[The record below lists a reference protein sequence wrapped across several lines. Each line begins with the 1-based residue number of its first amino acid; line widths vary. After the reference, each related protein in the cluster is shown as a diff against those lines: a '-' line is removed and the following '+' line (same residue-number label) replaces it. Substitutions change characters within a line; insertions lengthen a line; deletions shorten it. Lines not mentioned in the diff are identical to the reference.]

1 MRSKHLIPIAV
12 LAFAAACSD
21 TATSPTS
28 VTSVNR
34 PQFLVSPA
42 TYGTGALTNTSIAAL
57 PSGGH
62 LQSGSVFCVVASDL
76 SITCSSTGDYFINGV
91 GHTDATG
98 TLNASYSATVRCR
111 NHGGQIVDVKTQFP
125 TTTGGT
131 FHPSRKNGSL
141 DVPPITVG
149 APTAGDFESAAT
161 CPNNNWTKSVLPGTP
176 TLDSFSYTLQFA
188 GFAEATVSI
197 AAS

>member
-1 MRSKHLIPIAV
+1 MRSKHLIPIVV

-28 VTSVNR
+28 VGR
-34 PQFLVSPA
+34 PMFLVSA
-42 TYGTGALTNTSIAAL
+42 GQYGTGALTNTTTAAL

-62 LQSGSVFCVVASDL
+62 LQSGTVFCVVANDL
-76 SITCSSTGDYFINGV
+76 SITCSTGDYFINGV

-141 DVPPITVG
+141 DVPPITVA
-149 APTAGDFESAAT
+149 APTASDFESAAT

-176 TLDSFSYTLQFA
+176 TLDSFSYTLQFE

-197 AAS
+197 SAS

>member
-28 VTSVNR
+28 AGR
-34 PQFLVSPA
+34 PMFLVVA
-42 TYGTGALTNTSIAAL
+42 GQYGTGALTNTSIAAL

-62 LQSGSVFCVVASDL
+62 LQSGSVFCVVANDL

-141 DVPPITVG
+141 DVPPITGG
-149 APTAGDFESAAT
+149 APTAGDFESATT

-197 AAS
+197 SES